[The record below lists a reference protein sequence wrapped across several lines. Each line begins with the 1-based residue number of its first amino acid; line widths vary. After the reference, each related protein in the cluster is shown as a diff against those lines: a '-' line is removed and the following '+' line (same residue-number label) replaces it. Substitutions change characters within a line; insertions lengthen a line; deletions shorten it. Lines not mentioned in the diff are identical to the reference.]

1 MGMQRFRA
9 PALPLAPVEYD
20 QQHMAQLIGALRLY
34 FAQSDSNAA
43 LQLDGLRLLNLPTSG
58 YNLPEGTVFRDGEFL
73 KIALPNFAYVQGVSG
88 TGTVGSVTVVA
99 NSNLVDVQ
107 GVSGTGNVG
116 TVTVTII

>member
-1 MGMQRFRA
+1 MSTGTTKS
-9 PALPLAPVEYD
+9 PNLPIAPVEYD
-20 QQHMAQLIGALRLY
+20 QRFMDQLTNVLRLY

-58 YNLPEGTVFRDGEFL
+58 YNLPEGTVFRDGEYL
-73 KIALPNFAYVQGVSG
+73 KIVLPNFAYVQGISV

-99 NSNLVDVQ
+99 NSILVDVQ

-116 TVTVTII
+116 TVTVTV

>member
-9 PALPLAPVEYD
+9 PALPLAPTEYD

-58 YNLPEGTVFRDGEFL
+58 YNFRDGTVFRDGDFL
-73 KIALPNFAYVQGVSG
+73 KIVAPNFAYTEGVLGS
-88 TGTVGSVTVVA
+88 GTVGGVTVVT
-99 NSNLVDVQ
+99 NNFQ
-107 GVSGTGNVG
+107 GIFATCVGG
-116 TVTVTII
+116 TVTVTIT

>member
-34 FAQSDSNAA
+34 FTQNDSNAA

-58 YNLPEGTVFRDGEFL
+58 YNLPDGTVFQVGENL
-73 KIALPNFAYVQGVSG
+73 KIVVPYISYLYGVSA
-88 TGTVGSVTVVA
+88 TAS
-99 NSNLVDVQ
+99 
-107 GVSGTGNVG
+107 VG
-116 TVTVTII
+116 TVTVTV

>member
-9 PALPLAPVEYD
+9 PALPLAPIEYD

-34 FAQSDSNAA
+34 FTQSDSNAA
-43 LQLDGLRLLNLPTSG
+43 LQLDGLRLLNLATSG

-73 KIALPNFAYVQGVSG
+73 KIVLLDFAYVQGVSG
-88 TGTVGSVTVVA
+88 TGSVGSVTTVTNTA
-99 NSNLVDVQ
+99 NVQ

-116 TVTVTII
+116 TVTVTV

>member
-20 QQHMAQLIGALRLY
+20 QQHMSQLIGALRLY

-58 YNLPEGTVFRDGEFL
+58 YNLPDGTVFRVGEDL
-73 KIALPNFAYVQGVSG
+73 KVVVPNVSYLFGVSA
-88 TGTVGSVTVVA
+88 TA
-99 NSNLVDVQ
+99 
-107 GVSGTGNVG
+107 NVG

>member
-9 PALPLAPVEYD
+9 PALPLAPTEYD

-34 FAQSDSNAA
+34 FAQNDSNAA

-58 YNLPEGTVFRDGEFL
+58 YNLPDGTVFRVGEDL
-73 KIALPNFAYVQGVSG
+73 KIVVPNISYLFGVSA
-88 TGTVGSVTVVA
+88 TAS
-99 NSNLVDVQ
+99 
-107 GVSGTGNVG
+107 VG